1 MPIAQLRPVA
11 IIAAAALLSPAALHP
26 QAVPAGP
33 AVQLAPLRVT
43 ADLWEPPLERVP
55 ASVSIYDGAALRDGV
70 RHFGDLVDQIP
81 NLTWTGGTS
90 RPRYLQIR
98 GVGENS
104 QYEGETPDS
113 AVRFLIDDL
122 DFTGLGGVASTF
134 DVDQV
139 EVLRGPQAGAF
150 GPNAAGGL
158 VRLVTAAPTP
168 FFTGRIEGTFGGDG
182 LREAGIAVGGP
193 LVAAG
198 DARTLMGRLAL
209 NRHVS
214 DGFRRNLTAGR
225 DTNSRDERSARLR
238 LAGQPA
244 GGWRWEAA
252 LLHADQRNGF
262 DEFALDN
269 NGRFTYSDRPG
280 RDEQKSLAGS
290 LRGEG
295 MIRPALRL
303 TTIVSALRAKSRYSY
318 DDDWTAASY
327 AGFSDLGRE
336 RRGLNAEVR
345 LDGGAPGTVAVDR
358 LRWTLGAH
366 AARLDEDSRYTNED
380 PGNLRGLATDY
391 ASRQLSL
398 FSQAGLSLAGAGRL
412 VAGLR
417 LERVAQDGTGVR
429 TRFRK
434 TRGTF
439 DPVVTFRPRFSDT
452 LPGGKLSWEHDLPA
466 HGLLF
471 ASVTRG
477 YKAGGVNVDARINP
491 PADPLTYRTETLWNW
506 EAGVRG
512 QALERRLTGGLTGFL
527 LQRSR
532 TQVRDSAGFGGNY
545 RFFTANGRGARVAG
559 LEATA
564 AFSITRELSLYSSAA
579 LMDSELERFTLANG
593 NAGGGRALAN
603 TPRHG
608 YTAGLRYEASGGFF
622 ARIEQ
627 TGRAAQFDSNN
638 HDEARRAFRV
648 VNAAA
653 GFGRGGWSCSVWARN
668 LLDSRHDKRVFFFG
682 NAEPDYAE
690 TRYESRADPRQVGVT
705 LARRF

>member
-1 MPIAQLRPVA
+1 MTIDQIRIRLVF
-11 IIAAAALLSPAALHP
+11 AAATFFSAALLRG

-43 ADLWEPPLERVP
+43 ADLWESPLERVP
-55 ASVSIYDGAALRDGV
+55 ASVSLYDAGALRDGV

-113 AVRFLIDDL
+113 AVRFLVDDL

-134 DVDQV
+134 DVEQV

-158 VRLVTAAPTP
+158 VRLVTAGPTP
-168 FFTGRIEGTFGGDG
+168 FFAGRIEGTIGRDG
-182 LREAGIAVGGP
+182 LREAGIAAGGP
-193 LVAAG
+193 LIAG
-198 DARTLMGRLAL
+198 GDPRTLMGRLAL
-209 NRHVS
+209 YRHVS
-214 DGFRRNLTAGR
+214 DGFRRNVTLGR
-225 DTNSRDERSARLR
+225 DTNARDERSARLR
-238 LAGQPA
+238 LAGQSA

-262 DEFALDN
+262 DEFALNN
-269 NGRFTYSDRPG
+269 NGRLTYSDRPG
-280 RDEQKSLAGS
+280 RDEQKSLASS

-295 MIRPALRL
+295 DVGSDLRL
-303 TTIVSALRAKSRYSY
+303 TAVVAALRVDSRYSY

-336 RRGLNAEVR
+336 RRGLSAELR
-345 LDGGAPGTVAVDR
+345 LDGGAHGGAAGSAA
-358 LRWTLGAH
+358 RWTLGAH
-366 AARLDEDSRYTNED
+366 AARLDEESRYTNED

-391 ASRQLSL
+391 AARQLSV
-398 FSQAGLSLAGAGRL
+398 FGQAGLPLGNAGRL
-412 VAGLR
+412 VAGVR
-417 LERVAQDGTGVR
+417 VERVAQEGAGTR

-434 TRGTF
+434 SRGTY
-439 DPVVTFRPRFSDT
+439 DPVANFRPRFSDT
-452 LPGGKLSWEHDLPA
+452 LPGGKLTWERDLP
-466 HGLLF
+466 GRGVVF

-491 PADPLTYRTETLWNW
+491 PADPLTYRTENLWNW
-506 EAGVRG
+506 EAGLRG
-512 QALERRLTGGLTGFL
+512 HALERRLTGGVTAFL

-559 LEATA
+559 LEATG
-564 AFSITRELSLYSSAA
+564 AFAITRELSLHGSAA
-579 LMDSELERFTLANG
+579 LMDSKLERFTLTNG

-608 YTAGLRYEASGGFF
+608 YTAGLRYEARGGFF

-627 TGRAAQFDSNN
+627 AGRAAQFDSNN

-648 VNAAA
+648 VNAAV
-653 GFGRGGWSCSVWARN
+653 GFGRGGWNVSVWARN

-690 TRYESRADPRQVGVT
+690 SRYESRADPRQVGVT
-705 LARRF
+705 LTWRF